1 MTLTLDKILN
11 SLIYKT
17 LSYINIYGTNK
28 LSKTVRFLAHPV
40 LQIIYVISEENK
52 LLPPYPPHLKN
63 VTALPCKMHF
73 FIWLKVC
80 CIPPNVGGSE
90 KNRLWCAANGMSGKQ
105 RHKCS
110 KWPPSAWIHASSLF
124 LPLINCIIHRA
135 LLKFS
140 HVATR
145 HFHNSPVSRI
155 GTRLVDTREK
165 MEKDEKYVHFTSR
178 CGDTFQVW
186 WVRE

>member
-73 FIWLKVC
+73 FI
-80 CIPPNVGGSE
+80 
-90 KNRLWCAANGMSGKQ
+90 
-105 RHKCS
+105 
-110 KWPPSAWIHASSLF
+110 
-124 LPLINCIIHRA
+124 
-135 LLKFS
+135 
-140 HVATR
+140 
-145 HFHNSPVSRI
+145 
-155 GTRLVDTREK
+155 
-165 MEKDEKYVHFTSR
+165 
-178 CGDTFQVW
+178 
-186 WVRE
+186 